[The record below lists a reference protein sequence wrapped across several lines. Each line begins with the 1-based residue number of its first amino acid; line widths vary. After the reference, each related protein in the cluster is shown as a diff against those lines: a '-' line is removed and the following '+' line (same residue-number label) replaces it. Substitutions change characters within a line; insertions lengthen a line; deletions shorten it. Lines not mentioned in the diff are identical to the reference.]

1 MQKHMK
7 YINLSNMKH
16 YYLKHIFLCLC
27 LLAGINAFA
36 ADEIDGIYYNLSDG
50 NAEVTSVPNSGT
62 YKGDIVIP
70 GSFTYGEETY
80 TVTAIAANA
89 FSGCKNMTSISIPA
103 SVTSIGNNAFSGCEK
118 LTVITLPENLTTIGE
133 KAFYNCKS
141 LTAITIPAK
150 VESIGSNAFTEC
162 KSLASIS
169 VAAGNTVY
177 SSPNN
182 CNAIVQTGTSLLI
195 VGCKNTVIP
204 AGVTSIGSNAFAGCT
219 DLAAIT
225 IPASVTNIGTDAFSG
240 CTGLTAVTLES
251 ATLVSEPKISSTS
264 MKSIFGSQ
272 VETYTVGNGITSIGA
287 YTFYGCKSATA
298 INIPSSVTSF
308 GNNAFSGCKSLTSL
322 TIPSGVT
329 SIPDYAFYGCGSLTA
344 LNIPTN
350 VTEIGRDA
358 FNLCRSLKSVTIPTG
373 VTKIKDFTFY
383 GCNDLTSVTI
393 PEGVD
398 TIGRDAFAFC
408 NSLASVKLPSTVKA
422 MGDYLFYN
430 CTSLASA
437 NVPNGVTEIKDYTFG
452 YCLALN
458 SVNFPSSVTK
468 VSTNALYESGW
479 YDNQADGVLY
489 LGDMAYGYKGDIPE
503 TTVRI
508 WYNGFNEFTA
518 TNHIVELN
526 PGTKMI
532 NESAFFGYTDL
543 RCVVIPESLDTI
555 CSSAFS
561 DCLGL
566 SDIFSFAV
574 NPPKVAPDAFGSL
587 TGSYTYVIVYDEA
600 VEAYKAHPVW
610 GKFQIMGITEFWD
623 KYVIPTTTYASAFG
637 GDDADGIRSTNSD
650 AWTSE
655 VYDLSGRRQSA
666 PQRGLNIIRMSDG
679 STRKVMVK

>member
-1 MQKHMK
+1 
-7 YINLSNMKH
+7 MKH

-308 GNNAFSGCKSLTSL
+308 GNSAFSGCKNLTSL
-322 TIPSGVT
+322 NIPSGVT

-408 NSLASVKLPSTVKA
+408 NSLTSLNLPSTVKA
-422 MGDYLFYN
+422 MDAYLFYN
-430 CTSLASA
+430 CTNLASV
-437 NVPNGVTEIKDYTFG
+437 NIPNGVTEIKDYTFS

-458 SVNFPSSVTK
+458 SVSLPSSVTK
-468 VSTNALYESGW
+468 VSTTALYECGW
-479 YDNQADGVLY
+479 YDKQEDGVMY
-489 LGDMAYGYKGDIPE
+489 LGTMAYGYKGEMPE
-503 TTVRI
+503 NTIIYFKEGTTV
-508 WYNGFNEFTA
+508 
-518 TNHIVELN
+518 
-526 PGTKMI
+526 I
-532 NESAFFGYTDL
+532 NESAFVNYL
-543 RCVVIPESLDTI
+543 NLAAIAIPESVDTI
-555 CSSAFS
+555 CSTAFAG
-561 DCLGL
+561 CLGL
-566 SDIFSFAV
+566 AV
-574 NPPKVAPDAFGSL
+574 IACYSETAPKVAPDAFGSL
-587 TGSYTYVIVYDEA
+587 TGSYTYLVVPDNA
-600 VEAYKAHPVW
+600 VEGYKAHPVW
-610 GKFQIMGITEFWD
+610 GKFQVMGISE
-623 KYVIPTTTYASAFG
+623 YNNMNEQPTTYASAFG

>member
-16 YYLKHIFLCLC
+16 YYFKHIFLCLC

-287 YTFYGCKSATA
+287 YTFYGCKSATS
-298 INIPSSVTSF
+298 ITIPSSVTSF

-344 LNIPTN
+344 LNIPSS
-350 VTEIGRDA
+350 VKEIGRDA

-408 NSLASVKLPSTVKA
+408 NSLTSLNLPSTVKA
-422 MGDYLFYN
+422 MDAYLFYN
-430 CTSLASA
+430 CTNLASV
-437 NVPNGVTEIKDYTFG
+437 NIPNGVTEIKDFTFG

-458 SVNFPSSVTK
+458 SLSLPSSVAK

-479 YDNQADGVLY
+479 YEAQEDGVLY

-503 TTVRI
+503 TTVII
-508 WYNGFNEFTA
+508 WYNGFNGFTA
-518 TNHIVELN
+518 SYVVELN

-532 NESAFFGYTDL
+532 NESAFYGYLDL
-543 RCVVIPESLDTI
+543 YGVVIPESLDTI
-555 CSSAFS
+555 SSGAFAG
-561 DCLGL
+561 CLGL
-566 SDIFSFAV
+566 SDVFSYAV
-574 NPPKVAPDAFGSL
+574 NPPKAAPDAFGSL
-587 TGSYTYVIVYDEA
+587 TGSYTRVVVYDEA

-610 GKFQIMGITEFWD
+610 GKFQIMGITEHMD
-623 KYVIPTTTYASAFG
+623 TLSPTTTYASAFG

-655 VYDLSGRRQSA
+655 VYDLSGRRQNA